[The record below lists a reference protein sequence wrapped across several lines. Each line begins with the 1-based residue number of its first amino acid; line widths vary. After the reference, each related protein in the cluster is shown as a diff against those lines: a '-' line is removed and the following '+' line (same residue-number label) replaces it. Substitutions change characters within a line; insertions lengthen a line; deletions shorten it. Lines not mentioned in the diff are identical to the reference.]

1 MIRLSPEQILAE
13 LKQNGTYD
21 AMRHEMLKAFK
32 ESEHGRELEKHV
44 ASLVERFTDDGDSM
58 PRSRKAEE
66 DLERRVYGY
75 LERYGRLEKLEKDA
89 RNYWLK
95 RDKKDSVKRSI
106 STAIDNVCK
115 PDYKPSQ
122 SQSRVVSRELELDP
136 PRIPGHGS
144 GTASSRSHN
153 YYRRGDAAAAF
164 VPICDPLLA
173 SSPGYTCISVE
184 VASCDGPKNMY
195 MVSDPDAA
203 TQGPLQDT
211 WAVYWDQLIA
221 LKRPYDQKYRDGDQV
236 YALYRMDLD
245 TDTAVSTE
253 FFPGR
258 VERVSHMSLAIR
270 FDTGELA
277 HVYYDEVFAAGRVGF
292 LRQQSEERKRRGA
305 SDAMVRVQG
314 RVIPSFTGFWPD
326 IAQPGLG
333 KYDRKARYR
342 QMPPLLVDTQA
353 ADRYYMQ
360 HQLPNTCKE
369 SPRAA
374 EESDRNSDMDIES
387 SSASPEPSAPKA
399 SAHAQDREALAQS
412 VSVSSTQLEQ
422 KNGQTAPP
430 KKPAHPTSSEED
442 GEIDVEP
449 KEEGEY
455 MEEVLPAASPRDR
468 YSSSNSSRR
477 QSDYHS
483 RPARRQSPYG
493 RADYHRLNRHDRPS
507 SRGRPSRFDDRDR
520 SPYRSRRDEW
530 DTYHSRSS
538 GYRDGGYRGRQR
550 SRSRS
555 RSHSRVHSRAG
566 MYASPQSHLSQ
577 RAVPNGRSP
586 SPPQQQQQQQQ
597 IIINPFQPVH
607 FDSGLEPTV
616 PQDCTDARDF
626 SYQQPYPPRPPGRS
640 RGDYHY

>member
-75 LERYGRLEKLEKDA
+75 LERHGRLEKLEKDA

-122 SQSRVVSRELELDP
+122 LQSRVVSRELELDP

-144 GTASSRSHN
+144 GTSSSRSHN

-184 VASCDGPKNMY
+184 VASCDAPKNMY
-195 MVSDPDAA
+195 MVNDPDAA
-203 TQGPLQDT
+203 NQGPLQDT

-333 KYDRKARYR
+333 KYDRKTRYR

-353 ADRYYMQ
+353 ADKYYMQ
-360 HQLPNTCKE
+360 HQLPNTRKE

-399 SAHAQDREALAQS
+399 SAYAQDKEALAQS
-412 VSVSSTQLEQ
+412 VSVSNTQLEQ

-455 MEEVLPAASPRDR
+455 MEEAPPAASIRDR
-468 YSSSNSSRR
+468 YSSSNNSRR
-477 QSDYHS
+477 QSDYHT

-493 RADYHRLNRHDRPS
+493 RADYHRLNQHDRPS

-566 MYASPQSHLSQ
+566 VYASPQSHLSQ

-586 SPPQQQQQQQQ
+586 SPPQQQQQE

-616 PQDCTDARDF
+616 PQDRTDAHDF